1 MGLGRFTMLKIKW
14 GGAVGVG
21 KALGCGCGCVVGS
34 VVSFAYVLATDLSFR
49 SMGFPCSLPAQ
60 RN

>member
-1 MGLGRFTMLKIKW
+1 MGLGRFAMLKVKW

-21 KALGCGCGCVVGS
+21 KALGCVCVGS
-34 VVSFAYVLATDLSFR
+34 VVSFAYVLATDLALR